1 MRDYADAVTT
11 SSAPTPVRGAGLI
24 VAVQGAAA
32 LVIAAVLVVRALAG
46 ADQRVVNGLGTAVW
60 FVVVGVGVLA
70 GFTGTFPA
78 VLTFSILLAAL
89 CLFSV
94 SRFTRVRVPVRG
106 AR

>member
-1 MRDYADAVTT
+1 
-11 SSAPTPVRGAGLI
+11 
-24 VAVQGAAA
+24 
-32 LVIAAVLVVRALAG
+32 
-46 ADQRVVNGLGTAVW
+46 
-60 FVVVGVGVLA
+60 VLA

-94 SRFTRVRVPVRG
+94 SRFTRVSAPVRG